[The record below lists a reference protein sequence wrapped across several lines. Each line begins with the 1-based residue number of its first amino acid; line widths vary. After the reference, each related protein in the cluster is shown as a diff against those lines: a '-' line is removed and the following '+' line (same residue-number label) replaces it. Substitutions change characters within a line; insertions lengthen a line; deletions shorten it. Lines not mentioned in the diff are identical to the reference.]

1 MNKFIARR
9 DNKIIYC
16 SNEIGIK
23 PILLKLNENIDFYK
37 GADIED
43 TVVGKAAA
51 CLYVLAKIKFVYAH
65 TLSELAKTY
74 LEKNN
79 IPFKYDE
86 LVKEIRNRANTD
98 ICPLEKSVI
107 HIDDPVIAKTA
118 LENVIQ
124 ILMNQKKTK
133 SK

>member
-16 SNEIGIK
+16 SNEIGVK
-23 PILLKLNENIDFYK
+23 PILSKLNENIDFYK
-37 GADIED
+37 DADIED

>member
-1 MNKFIARR
+1 MNKFIASR

-16 SNEIGIK
+16 SNEIGVK
-23 PILLKLNENIDFYK
+23 PILSKLNENIDFYK

-86 LVKEIRNRANTD
+86 LVKEIRNRTNTD

-107 HIDDPVIAKTA
+107 NIDDPVIAKTA

-124 ILMNQKKTK
+124 ILMKQKK
-133 SK
+133 SQV

>member
-16 SNEIGIK
+16 SNEIGVK

-37 GADIED
+37 DADIED

-86 LVKEIRNRANTD
+86 LVKEIRNRTNTD